1 MVVEFQLF
9 DVWLFEHGLDARSLS
24 ELPSFSELCGDSPV
38 PGILP
43 AFLKAEQSNVKN
55 GKKDP
60 TPPAYFSEETAVQV
74 DETLP
79 CFTTSVGCR
88 SSLDWRLG
96 QEMSTARDGEGSEEG
111 GTYEAKVGDLQ
122 SPKRRKQTANAVL

>member
-79 CFTTSVGCR
+79 CFTTPAQLTCETAKTVGL
-88 SSLDWRLG
+88 SISG
-96 QEMSTARDGEGSEEG
+96 
-111 GTYEAKVGDLQ
+111 LQ
-122 SPKRRKQTANAVL
+122 VVA